1 MSTISISDL
10 KPSGLDLFSDSE
22 NYLDEISESEFTNV
36 NGGIST
42 PVCLSIGARISAASS
57 YRCYQSI
64 VAVTGATVNKN
75 TAQKVG
81 EFLGKLL

>member
-22 NYLDEISESEFTNV
+22 NYLDEISENEFTNIT
-36 NGGIST
+36 GGST

-64 VAVTGATVNKN
+64 VAISGATVNKN
-75 TAQKVG
+75 TAQKIG
-81 EFLGKLL
+81 DFLGKLF